1 MSGRRLIAVSAIII
15 VVVTVFS
22 IGIWY
27 IATREEGSGTVTEK
41 TASVKS
47 IEIVVLESFPVQV
60 NVIVHGEFPDSCTD
74 IGKVTTTREGSVFI
88 VTIITRRP
96 SDAVCAQVITPFERI
111 IPLDVVGLKKG
122 IYTVDVNGVRGTFEL
137 QADNI
142 LQNIGFLEGNVEIG
156 PLCPVEPCNLTQ
168 DQIAQA
174 YKARKI
180 IVFTSDRSSI
190 VATIS
195 LDPTGNYRIALNP
208 GRYVVDINRIGI
220 DSSADVPKEIVIES
234 GKTVRLDIRID
245 TGIR

>member
-1 MSGRRLIAVSAIII
+1 MLKRKLIAVSAIII
-15 VVVTVFS
+15 VVVAVFS
-22 IGIWY
+22 VGIWY
-27 IATREEGSGTVTEK
+27 RGARDHRTVIEGPAKVND
-41 TASVKS
+41 
-47 IEIVVLESFPVQV
+47 IQIVILESFPVQV
-60 NVIVHGEFPDSCTD
+60 NVVVHGEFPDSCTE
-74 IGKVTTTREGSVFI
+74 IGKVTTTREDSIFI

-96 SDAVCAQVITPFERI
+96 SDAVCAQVITPFERV

-122 IYTVDVNGVRGTFEL
+122 IYTVEVNGVRDTFEL

-142 LQNIGFLEGNVEIG
+142 LQNVGFLEGKVEIG

-174 YKARKI
+174 YEARKI
-180 IVFTSDRSSI
+180 IVYTSDRSSI
-190 VATIS
+190 VAIVS
-195 LDPTGNYRIALNP
+195 LDKIGNYKIALSP

-220 DSSADVPKEIVIES
+220 DSSADVPREITIET